1 MKLRKSNLYVSMIVK
16 TSLTNSELLSKHV
29 SLLMLMLVVAQ
40 EGLFTYL
47 NIAVFDGKDHFR

>member
-1 MKLRKSNLYVSMIVK
+1 MIVK
-16 TSLTNSELLSKHV
+16 TSPTNSELLSKHV

-47 NIAVFDGKDHFR
+47 NIAVFDGKDHFRKVYKVVQLTTP

>member
-1 MKLRKSNLYVSMIVK
+1 MIVE

-47 NIAVFDGKDHFR
+47 NIAAFDEKDHFR